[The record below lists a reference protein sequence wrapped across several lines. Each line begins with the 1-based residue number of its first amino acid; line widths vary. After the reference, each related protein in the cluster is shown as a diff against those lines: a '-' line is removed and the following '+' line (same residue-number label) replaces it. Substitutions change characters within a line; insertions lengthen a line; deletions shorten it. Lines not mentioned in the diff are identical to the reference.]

1 MTMTPAGTSSATERL
16 MAASALAWLFQLF
29 DDIHGAKAHF
39 GGTAMSPVSFVNA
52 AVMSYGSW
60 PTKMQADRSGVV
72 AGTVAG
78 AVAPKYAVA
87 PEDDAVARSGA
98 AALPATRSTNLSTL
112 TTALGSLRSK

>member
-1 MTMTPAGTSSATERL
+1 MTMTPAGTSSATEHL

-29 DDIHGAKAHF
+29 DDIQGAKAHF

-72 AGTVAG
+72 AGSVAG

-87 PEDDAVARSGA
+87 PEDAVARSGA